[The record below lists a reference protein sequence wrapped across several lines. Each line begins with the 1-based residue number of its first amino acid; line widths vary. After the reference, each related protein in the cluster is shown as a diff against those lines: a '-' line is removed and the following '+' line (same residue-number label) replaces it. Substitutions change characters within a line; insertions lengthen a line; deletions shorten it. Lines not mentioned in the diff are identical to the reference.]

1 MSLEILFDKSAIE
14 AMIANYG
21 ATDKQARKAAVSALR
36 KLRKNVQTLVK
47 RQVAK
52 KENIPQKALNK
63 RVYGSKV
70 DDDAVLTIWVGTKDV
85 MPHQIGNQ
93 VQDAKGV
100 KVGRYRAWT
109 GAFIAN
115 PFRSGEAVWIRM
127 SSKHYTPA
135 LYPSADWRAKVPG
148 KQGNRFPIVKVGVP
162 IEESVAEVIEGNQ
175 QEIMDLF
182 MRRLDQ
188 ELNYY
193 VNVRGRS

>member
-85 MPHQIGNQ
+85 MPHQIGNP